1 MSNLTAN
8 QLIDRYA
15 ELAKRRGELLVKI
28 TKGINA
34 SHNDQTLSA
43 SDGHTSSASLTQ
55 KDSLLVQAHGFW
67 TKANEESRQAPSILR
82 KNPITMEDLQ
92 QAERLIDAAKQHLTD
107 ADAKLTEALNVSDAK
122 PAAQPEEKQSEA
134 TQKPAPTEAPKPAAP
149 KPAPQT
155 KAHPVIEE
163 QAPAQASPG
172 ADPHPLTSQDVDRI
186 VRQHI
191 EAYAQSQQQ
200 HAANSGDLPHDVL
213 EALWEAS
220 GRDLRTALKFA
231 HGVNKSVDS
240 VKSKQY
246 RLGIGKHK
254 NSAHEP
260 HQDEYPEAASHEH
273 ASNH

>member
-67 TKANEESRQAPSILR
+67 TKANEESRQAPPILR

-122 PAAQPEEKQSEA
+122 PAAQPEEKQPEA

-186 VRQHI
+186 VRQHL
-191 EAYAQSQQQ
+191 EAFASTMPPAPTYSGDVPEDWAHLMAEHPASHLDPALKIGKFAEKGTKWVESKQVHFGRGKHQAQS
-200 HAANSGDLPHDVL
+200 
-213 EALWEAS
+213 
-220 GRDLRTALKFA
+220 
-231 HGVNKSVDS
+231 
-240 VKSKQY
+240 
-246 RLGIGKHK
+246 
-254 NSAHEP
+254 EP
-260 HQDEYPEAASHEH
+260 HQNEHSEAASHEH